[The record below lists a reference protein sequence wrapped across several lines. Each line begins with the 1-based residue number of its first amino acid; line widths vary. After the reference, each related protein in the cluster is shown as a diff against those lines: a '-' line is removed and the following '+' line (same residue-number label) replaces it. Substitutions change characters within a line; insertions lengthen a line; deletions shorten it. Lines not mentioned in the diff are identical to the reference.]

1 MRASWEGFLNRPST
15 AAIGALPLVA
25 LLGLAGVGCASS
37 RAGAGSAGEP
47 SPDPDT
53 AVLEVHNRNWQDMH
67 IYVLAGGQRWSLGM
81 VTSQSERTFDVP
93 DGVFGSAGDIIFLAD
108 PVGSVIALHSDPVLL
123 EPGDR
128 VQWTL
133 QNRLSH
139 SSLFVH

>member
-1 MRASWEGFLNRPST
+1 MPATWEGVLNRLST
-15 AAIGALPLVA
+15 AAAWGALLLVPL
-25 LLGLAGVGCASS
+25 GCASGG
-37 RAGAGSAGEP
+37 AGAASTAEDPSSLDRGS
-47 SPDPDT
+47 

-67 IYVLAGGQRWSLGM
+67 VYVLAGGQRWSLGM
-81 VTSQSERTFDVP
+81 VTSLAERTFDLP

-108 PVGSVIALHSDPVLL
+108 PVGSVVVYHSDPVLL

-139 SSLFVH
+139 SSLFVR